1 MIYITFILLI
11 LLYIYDTGT
20 QTDTHIYTY
29 IYIFIFASSNKYKN
43 IALVKFSTKFS
54 GLTKK
59 TSNKITSELYH

>member
-1 MIYITFILLI
+1 MIQ
-11 LLYIYDTGT
+11 GHK
-20 QTDTHIYTY
+20 QTHIYIHIYIY

-59 TSNKITSELYH
+59 PLIKLQVSFITNDFLAPSA